1 MLGRERGA
9 SAQATGEEYGLRG
22 LVFRV
27 AGSWGADR
35 APRSSSDRSDRRRLR
50 GVPHR
55 GRPVALPLVLRFA
68 ISTGLITWR
77 SGGIEISIVI
87 HSAFNTLGFIFA
99 VGLSTDLSAAIDRS
113 AGDETTAL
121 GLVGPSLIL
130 IVSPGRSTP
139 PCAA

>member
-1 MLGRERGA
+1 VTA
-9 SAQATGEEYGLRG
+9 V
-22 LVFRV
+22 VF
-27 AGSWGADR
+27 AAFHIAAD
-35 APRSSSDRSDRRRLR
+35 PWLYLWYF
-50 GVPHR
+50 V
-55 GRPVALPLVLRFA
+55 FA

-87 HSAFNTLGFIFA
+87 HAAFNTLGFIFA

-130 IVSPGRSTP
+130 LATTIVVWFGPGTPVRSRLHLWTG
-139 PCAA
+139 ATTTGNA